1 MPTFTAVCTF
11 RGGSTGHTLLGGEA
25 FAAAEAVPTR
35 RTIVGAGSRARAAR
49 VQRPCGSTLSARRS
63 SEGSAWPLNLGLATL
78 QVQREV
84 GEVATS
90 AAAAAREGGR
100 ARSRVEMKTQA

>member
-1 MPTFTAVCTF
+1 MPAFTAVCTF
-11 RGGSTGHTLLGGEA
+11 RRGSTGHTLLGGEA
-25 FAAAEAVPTR
+25 FTAAEVVPTR
-35 RTIVGAGSRARAAR
+35 RTIVGAGSRAGAAR
-49 VQRPCGSTLSARRS
+49 VQRPRRSTLPARRS

-90 AAAAAREGGR
+90 AAAAREGGG
-100 ARSRVEMKTQA
+100 ARSRMEMKTQA